1 MFYVILGMGL
11 LFFGLG
17 FMITENNASSL
28 LSGYNTM
35 SKEEQKQFPLTE
47 YLERFKGFHI
57 RFGILFTVLG
67 VVFYVTNAELLG
79 WHMGITPIIAYIY
92 FFYQT
97 KDLSMKV
104 ESQKNSFKVGIA
116 VLIGTLVFVIGM
128 FYWSDRPS
136 DVELDGDTLRIS
148 GPYGI
153 DLPLEKIDSLGILE
167 SLPEISTRRHGISTG
182 SVAKGKYRGPE
193 GDYLLL
199 VDKPY
204 EKVLWIGRKSAD
216 PVLISL
222 NELDEEKLLLEL
234 KESLELDAP

>member
-35 SKEEQKQFPLTE
+35 SKEEQEKFPLTE

-67 VVFYVTNAELLG
+67 VVFYLTNAELLG
-79 WHMGITPIIAYIY
+79 WHMGITPILAYIY

-97 KDLSMKV
+97 KNLSMKV

-116 VLIGTLVFVIGM
+116 VLTGTLVFVIGM
-128 FYWSDRPS
+128 F
-136 DVELDGDTLRIS
+136 
-148 GPYGI
+148 
-153 DLPLEKIDSLGILE
+153 
-167 SLPEISTRRHGISTG
+167 
-182 SVAKGKYRGPE
+182 
-193 GDYLLL
+193 
-199 VDKPY
+199 
-204 EKVLWIGRKSAD
+204 
-216 PVLISL
+216 
-222 NELDEEKLLLEL
+222 
-234 KESLELDAP
+234 

>member
-35 SKEEQKQFPLTE
+35 SKQEQEQFPLTE
-47 YLERFKGFHI
+47 YLERFKSFHI
-57 RFGILFTVLG
+57 RFGI
-67 VVFYVTNAELLG
+67 VFYATNAELLG
-79 WHMGITPIIAYIY
+79 WHMGITPILAYIY

-104 ESQKNSFKVGIA
+104 ESQKNSFRVGIT

-136 DVELDGDTLRIS
+136 DIVLDGDTLRIS

-153 DLPLEKIDSLGILE
+153 DLPLDKIDSLGISE

-182 SVAKGKYRGPE
+182 TVAKGKYRGPE
-193 GDYLLL
+193 GNYLLL
-199 VDKPY
+199 IDKPY

-222 NELDEEKLLLEL
+222 KELDEEKLLLEL

>member
-1 MFYVILGMGL
+1 MFYLILAMGL

-17 FMITENNASSL
+17 FMVTENNASSL
-28 LSGYNTM
+28 LSGYNTL
-35 SKEEQKQFPLTE
+35 SKEEQEQFPLTE
-47 YLERFKGFHI
+47 YLKRFKVFHI

-67 VVFYVTNAELLG
+67 VAFYMSNAELLG
-79 WHMGITPIIAYIY
+79 WHMGITPILAYIY

-104 ESQKNSFKVGIA
+104 ASQKNSFKVGIA
-116 VLIGTLVFVIGM
+116 VLLATLVFVVGM

-136 DVELDGDTLRIS
+136 SVVLVGDVLRIS

-153 DLPLEKIDSLGILE
+153 DLPLEKIDSLGISE

-182 SVAKGKYRGPE
+182 TVAKGKYRGPE

-199 VDKPY
+199 IDKPY

-222 NELDEEKLLLEL
+222 NKLDEEKLLLEL
-234 KESLELDAP
+234 KESLEPDAP

>member
-11 LFFGLG
+11 LLFGLG
-17 FMITENNASSL
+17 FLVTENNASSL
-28 LSGYNTM
+28 LSGYNTL
-35 SKEEQKQFPLTE
+35 SKEEQEKFPLTE
-47 YLERFKGFHI
+47 YLERFKSFHI

-79 WHMGITPIIAYIY
+79 WHMGITPILAYIY
-92 FFYQT
+92 FFNQT
-97 KDLSMKV
+97 RDLSKKV

-136 DVELDGDTLRIS
+136 EVLLDGDVLRIS
-148 GPYGI
+148 GPYGT
-153 DLPLEKIDSLGILE
+153 DVPLEKIDSLGISE
-167 SLPEISTRRHGISTG
+167 SLPEISKRRHGISTG
-182 SVAKGKYRGPE
+182 TVAKGKYRGPE

-199 VDKPY
+199 IDKPY

>member
-1 MFYVILGMGL
+1 MFYLILAMGL

-17 FMITENNASSL
+17 FMVTENNASSL

-35 SKEEQKQFPLTE
+35 SKEEQEQFPLTE
-47 YLERFKGFHI
+47 YLKRFKVFHI

-67 VVFYVTNAELLG
+67 VAFYMSNAELLG
-79 WHMGITPIIAYIY
+79 WHMGITPILAYIY

-104 ESQKNSFKVGIA
+104 ASQKNSFKVGIA
-116 VLIGTLVFVIGM
+116 VLLATLVFVVGM

-136 DVELDGDTLRIS
+136 SVVLVGDVLRIS

-153 DLPLEKIDSLGILE
+153 DLPLEKIDSLGISE

-182 SVAKGKYRGPE
+182 TVAKGKYRGPE

-199 VDKPY
+199 IDKPY

-222 NELDEEKLLLEL
+222 NKLDEEKLLLEL
-234 KESLELDAP
+234 KESLEPDAP

>member
-1 MFYVILGMGL
+1 MV
-11 LFFGLG
+11 
-17 FMITENNASSL
+17 TENNASSL

-35 SKEEQKQFPLTE
+35 SKEEQEQFPLTE
-47 YLERFKGFHI
+47 YLKRFKVFHI

-67 VVFYVTNAELLG
+67 VAFYMSNAELLG
-79 WHMGITPIIAYIY
+79 WHMGITPILAYIY

-104 ESQKNSFKVGIA
+104 ASQKNSFKVGIA
-116 VLIGTLVFVIGM
+116 VLLATLVFVVGM

-136 DVELDGDTLRIS
+136 SVVLVGDVLRIS

-153 DLPLEKIDSLGILE
+153 DLPLEKIDSLGISE

-182 SVAKGKYRGPE
+182 TVAKGKYRGPE

-199 VDKPY
+199 IDKPY

-222 NELDEEKLLLEL
+222 NKLDEEKLLLEL
-234 KESLELDAP
+234 KESLEPDAP

>member
-1 MFYVILGMGL
+1 
-11 LFFGLG
+11 
-17 FMITENNASSL
+17 MITKNNASSL

-35 SKEEQKQFPLTE
+35 SKEEQEQFPLTE

-57 RFGILFTVLG
+57 RFGVLYTVLG
-67 VVFYVTNAELLG
+67 IVFYVTKSELLG
-79 WHMGITPIIAYIY
+79 WHMSITPILAYIY

-104 ESQKNSFKVGIA
+104 ESQKNSFRVGIA

-136 DVELDGDTLRIS
+136 DVVLDGDILRIS

-153 DLPLEKIDSLGILE
+153 DLPLDKIDSLGISE
-167 SLPEISTRRHGISTG
+167 SLPEISKRRHGISTG
-182 SVAKGKYRGPE
+182 TVAKGKYRGPE

-199 VDKPY
+199 IDKPY
-204 EKVLWIGRKSAD
+204 VNVLWIERKSGD
-216 PVLISL
+216 PILISL
-222 NELDEEKLLLEL
+222 KELDEEKLLREL
-234 KESLELDAP
+234 NESLKLDSF

>member
-1 MFYVILGMGL
+1 MLYVILGMGL

-35 SKEEQKQFPLTE
+35 SKEEQEQFPLTE
-47 YLERFKGFHI
+47 YLKRFKGFHI

-67 VVFYVTNAELLG
+67 IVFYVTNAELLG
-79 WHMGITPIIAYIY
+79 WHVGITPILAYIY
-92 FFYQT
+92 FFYRT

-136 DVELDGDTLRIS
+136 DVVLDGDILRF
-148 GPYGI
+148 P
-153 DLPLEKIDSLGILE
+153 DRTE
-167 SLPEISTRRHGISTG
+167 
-182 SVAKGKYRGPE
+182 
-193 GDYLLL
+193 
-199 VDKPY
+199 
-204 EKVLWIGRKSAD
+204 
-216 PVLISL
+216 
-222 NELDEEKLLLEL
+222 
-234 KESLELDAP
+234 

>member
-1 MFYVILGMGL
+1 
-11 LFFGLG
+11 
-17 FMITENNASSL
+17 
-28 LSGYNTM
+28 
-35 SKEEQKQFPLTE
+35 
-47 YLERFKGFHI
+47 
-57 RFGILFTVLG
+57 
-67 VVFYVTNAELLG
+67 VTNAELLG
-79 WHMGITPIIAYIY
+79 WHMGITPILAYIY

-136 DVELDGDTLRIS
+136 EVVLDGDILRIS

-153 DLPLEKIDSLGILE
+153 DIPLEKIDSLGISE
-167 SLPEISTRRHGISTG
+167 SLPEISIRRHGISTG
-182 SVAKGKYRGPE
+182 TVAKGKYRGPK

-199 VDKPY
+199 IDKPY
-204 EKVLWIGRKSAD
+204 EKVLWIERKSAD

-222 NELDEEKLLLEL
+222 KEIDEEKLLLEL
-234 KESLELDAP
+234 KESLELDTP